1 MPDRRNVLYIR
12 CCDGRSRN
20 FPELEG
26 CLIHEIRLPGG
37 VLFPDLCAHSLAR
50 GEQTFEMKIP
60 VGNPMRQ
67 RIVQMMNRMDETTAL
82 TIGQLVLTFAVD
94 AVMGLKNPTQI
105 YIASHN
111 HCGAANL
118 IGFNEADTHRKLVEY
133 KVLLQQSYPNVDVKI
148 LSERHSE
155 CGEYH
160 MGHKD
165 ITVHAVAA

>member
-37 VLFPDLCAHSLAR
+37 VLFPDLCAHSLAG

-60 VGNPMRQ
+60 IGNPMR
-67 RIVQMMNRMDETTAL
+67 RHIVPWMNKMDKETAL
-82 TIGQLVLTFAVD
+82 AAGQSMLMFAVD
-94 AVMGLKNPTQI
+94 AVMGLKKPTQI
-105 YIASHN
+105 YLASHN

-118 IGFNEADTHRKLVEY
+118 IGFNEVDTNTKLVEY
-133 KVLLQQSYPNVDVKI
+133 KVLLQQVYPDVEVKI
-148 LSERHSE
+148 LSEKHSE

-165 ITVHAVAA
+165 ITVRVAA